1 MQLIIELDCKFLI
14 LFNMHML
21 YVHIIYSGQDSR
33 FVGFLDETAHCWKL
47 GFSINVELFSVT
59 LK

>member
-1 MQLIIELDCKFLI
+1 MKDCKFLI

-21 YVHIIYSGQDSR
+21 YVHIIYSDQDSW
-33 FVGFLDETAHCWKL
+33 FIGFLDETAHCWKL
-47 GFSINVELFSVT
+47 GFSINVELFSAA